1 MADIDTARR
10 FLAAEFENAGLP
22 HVAGD
27 ILAGTSPFGRGAYI
41 AAVAAALAS
50 PCAKCG
56 GRPSLHTVT
65 DRTKAQ
71 A

>member
-1 MADIDTARR
+1 MADSDTARL

-27 ILAGTSPFGRGAYI
+27 ILAGTSPFAQGAYI
-41 AAVAAALAS
+41 AAVTSALEA
-50 PCAKCG
+50 PCVACG
-56 GRPSLHTVT
+56 GARE
-65 DRTKAQ
+65 A

>member
-1 MADIDTARR
+1 MVDIDAARR

-27 ILAGTSPFGRGAYI
+27 ILAGTSPFGQGTYI
-41 AAVAAALAS
+41 AAVVAALAA
-50 PCAKCG
+50 PCATCG
-56 GRPSLHTVT
+56 CA
-65 DRTKAQ
+65 KEA